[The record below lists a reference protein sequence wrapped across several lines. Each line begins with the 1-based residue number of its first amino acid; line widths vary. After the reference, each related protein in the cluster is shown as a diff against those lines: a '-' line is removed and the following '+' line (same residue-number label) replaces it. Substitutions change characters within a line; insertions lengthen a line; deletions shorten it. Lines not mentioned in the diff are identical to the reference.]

1 MGNLAL
7 IIYNIYMPIRS
18 TIILVET
25 RFKFANLYCHEKK
38 ITNCL
43 YIVLS
48 GSPLT
53 VSRENSFTELLP
65 LCPYFFLLD
74 GTP

>member
-38 ITNCL
+38 NHQL
-43 YIVLS
+43 FVYSSFWLS
-48 GSPLT
+48 
-53 VSRENSFTELLP
+53 
-65 LCPYFFLLD
+65 PYSI
-74 GTP
+74 